1 MRAVHSRVLSVI
13 TGHLADAAVGHLIVK
28 LRNLFTGVAVEN
40 LDAVDAYLLDQFWS
54 HEQEQDDNLLH
65 GAVVSG
71 ARR

>member
-1 MRAVHSRVLSVI
+1 MPLLHSQVLAY
-13 TGHLADAAVGHLIVK
+13 LFLF
-28 LRNLFTGVAVEN
+28 FTGVAVEN

-54 HEQEQDDNLLH
+54 HEQEQDDNILH